1 MSNSFIHLHLH
12 SEYSISDS
20 LIRIEE
26 LIDHVSKN
34 KSPAV
39 AITDNNNIFSL
50 IKFYKTAIRKGVKPI
65 IGIEINLEDKLD
77 TEDFSK
83 IVLLCKNLKGFQNL
97 SSLITESYINLNEG
111 EVFKVSRE
119 NLAQKSEGLIALS
132 GGIHGDLAKAI
143 KLERNDLIEDSINYW
158 RKNFPKSFYIEI
170 TRTGR
175 NFEEDFISAAI
186 ELSQKH
192 NIPLVASNDVRFIN
206 EHDYQAHEVRVCIN
220 DGSYLKDQK
229 RVSIYNKSQFLKTS
243 EEMLELF
250 SDIPSAI
257 KNSYEIARRC
267 NIQLPLGDINMP
279 IFPLENNIDENE
291 YFTSLV
297 MHSLE
302 KKNTRKKYQ

>member
-65 IGIEINLEDKLD
+65 IGIEINLEDELD
-77 TEDFSK
+77 TKDFSK

-132 GGIHGDLAKAI
+132 GGIHGDLARAI
-143 KLERNDLIEDSINYW
+143 KLERNDLIEGSINYW
-158 RKNFPKSFYIEI
+158 RKKFSKKFLY
-170 TRTGR
+170 R
-175 NFEEDFISAAI
+175 N
-186 ELSQKH
+186 H
-192 NIPLVASNDVRFIN
+192 
-206 EHDYQAHEVRVCIN
+206 
-220 DGSYLKDQK
+220 
-229 RVSIYNKSQFLKTS
+229 
-243 EEMLELF
+243 
-250 SDIPSAI
+250 
-257 KNSYEIARRC
+257 KNW
-267 NIQLPLGDINMP
+267 
-279 IFPLENNIDENE
+279 
-291 YFTSLV
+291 
-297 MHSLE
+297 
-302 KKNTRKKYQ
+302 KKF

>member
-65 IGIEINLEDKLD
+65 IGVEINLEDKFR
-77 TEDFSK
+77 TEDYSK
-83 IVLLCKNLKGFQNL
+83 IVLLCKNLKGFKNL

-119 NLAQKSEGLIALS
+119 NLAKKSEGLIALS

-143 KLERNDLIEDSINYW
+143 KLERNDLIEESINYW

-175 NFEEDFISAAI
+175 DFEEDFIS
-186 ELSQKH
+186 
-192 NIPLVASNDVRFIN
+192 SNRAFAKI
-206 EHDYQAHEVRVCIN
+206 
-220 DGSYLKDQK
+220 
-229 RVSIYNKSQFLKTS
+229 
-243 EEMLELF
+243 
-250 SDIPSAI
+250 
-257 KNSYEIARRC
+257 
-267 NIQLPLGDINMP
+267 
-279 IFPLENNIDENE
+279 
-291 YFTSLV
+291 
-297 MHSLE
+297 
-302 KKNTRKKYQ
+302 